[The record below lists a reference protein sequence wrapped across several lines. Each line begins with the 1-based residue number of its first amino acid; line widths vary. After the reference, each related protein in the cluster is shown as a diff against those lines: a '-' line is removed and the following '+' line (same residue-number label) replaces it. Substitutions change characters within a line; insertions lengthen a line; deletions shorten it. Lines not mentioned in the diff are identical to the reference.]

1 MACAVCGFSVGV
13 MWPGTF
19 SLAAEKIPAGGTAMF
34 AILALFGDMGC
45 ATGPALVGKM
55 TTVFGDDLGKG
66 LLFAVVF
73 PVVMIACVAKMQNA
87 KCKEQN

>member
-1 MACAVCGFSVGV
+1 

-34 AILALFGDMGC
+34 ALLALFGDTGC
-45 ATGPALVGKM
+45 ATGPALVGRM

-73 PVVMIACVAKMQNA
+73 PLVMIACVVKIRNSE
-87 KCKEQN
+87 CGIRNCD